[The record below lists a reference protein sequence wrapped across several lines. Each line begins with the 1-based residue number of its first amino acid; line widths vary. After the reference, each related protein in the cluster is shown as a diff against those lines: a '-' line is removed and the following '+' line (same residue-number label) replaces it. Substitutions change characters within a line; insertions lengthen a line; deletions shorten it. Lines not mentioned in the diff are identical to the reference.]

1 MAVVQ
6 FGVFEEFKGQ
16 TTLLVWS
23 DGAGMAELATQFR
36 GMADGRVS
44 TVEFGKLQWA
54 HSGQS
59 TEVTLR
65 VVPPGCEGENLSRI
79 GDKWLVEWRGLA
91 AKFSEA
97 ADLLEALVPEQYAAG
112 HQYLDTVTFQFMVSK
127 GEYPP
132 DFAKKTC
139 EPGRD

>member
-23 DGAGMAELATQFR
+23 DGAGVAKLATQLR
-36 GMADGRVS
+36 DMADGRIS
-44 TVEFGKLQWA
+44 TMEFGKLPWA

-65 VVPPGCEGENLSRI
+65 VVPPGFEGENLSRL
-79 GDKWLVEWRGLA
+79 GDKWRVEWRAWRQSSQRRLTSW
-91 AKFSEA
+91 KPSC
-97 ADLLEALVPEQYAAG
+97 P
-112 HQYLDTVTFQFMVSK
+112 T
-127 GEYPP
+127 
-132 DFAKKTC
+132 KTRQATNTWI
-139 EPGRD
+139 P